1 MKVDLRGSVYWY
13 DFSIRGKRF
22 RNSCFTGDEDM
33 AKRVLAQRYEEAW
46 KEIQLGERPRKTWVE
61 AKDKWLG
68 EHEHKRS
75 RRDDVRYA
83 EFWTK
88 AFNKLGLQYLDQ
100 ITPDDVADI
109 RDDEVGRPKKNREG
123 FITPATVNRHLSFL
137 RAVINAAAREWMW
150 IQVAPKYKL
159 LEEGD
164 WRMRFLTPPEFQR
177 LHAALPEPYKSCA
190 LFAVSTGLRRGN
202 VFGLRWDMV
211 TMRGGTAYATFPQMV
226 MKNGRPFSTPL
237 TPTAQGVL
245 RSQMGKHPEFV
256 FPRGDGQL
264 LQDIPAK
271 MWKKA
276 LADAGLT
283 DLRWHDLRH
292 TWASWLRQTGVSLDR
307 LQELGG
313 WQDEEMVRRYAH
325 LNVEHLMSHASQIE
339 QMFSGVAAPVN
350 VPFLAAVG

>member
-1 MKVDLRGSVYWY
+1 MYWY
-13 DFSIRGKRF
+13 DFSIRGDRF
-22 RNSCFTGDEDM
+22 RGSCFTGNEDM

-46 KEIQLGERPRKTWVE
+46 KRIQLGERPRKTWVE

-75 RRDDVRYA
+75 YRDDVRYA

-88 AFNKLGLQYLDQ
+88 EFNRLGLKYLDE

-109 RDDEVGRPKKNREG
+109 RDEKVGGPRSKRVG
-123 FITPATVNRHLSFL
+123 IIAPATVNRHLAFL
-137 RAVINAAAREWMW
+137 RSVINAAAREWMW
-150 IQVAPKYKL
+150 ISVAPKFKL
-159 LEEGD
+159 LEESD
-164 WRMRFLTPPEFQR
+164 WRMRFLTPTEFGR
-177 LHAALPEPYKSCA
+177 LHSALPEPYKSCA

-202 VFGLRWDMV
+202 VFGLKWDMV
-211 TMRGGTAYATFPQMV
+211 TLRGNTAYATFPQIV

-237 TPTAQGVL
+237 TTTAQGVL
-245 RSQMGKHPEFV
+245 RSQMGKHPEYV
-256 FPRGDGQL
+256 FLRGDGQK

-276 LADAGLT
+276 LADAGLS

-292 TWASWLRQTGVSLDR
+292 TWASWLRQAGVSLDR
-307 LQELGG
+307 LKELGG
-313 WQDEEMVRRYAH
+313 WQDDEMVQRYAH
-325 LNVEHLMSHASQIE
+325 LNVEHLAADASQIE
-339 QMFSGVAAPVN
+339 QMFGGVAQTN

>member
-1 MKVDLRGSVYWY
+1 MKVDLRGTVYWY
-13 DFSIRGKRF
+13 DFSIRGQRF
-22 RNSCFTGDEDM
+22 RGSCFTGNEDM

-46 KEIQLGERPRKTWVE
+46 KEIQLGEKPRKTWVE

-75 RRDDVRYA
+75 QRDDVRYA

-88 AFNKLGLQYLDQ
+88 AFNKLGLKYLDE

-109 RDDEVGRPKKNREG
+109 RDDEVGRPKIKREG

-137 RAVINAAAREWMW
+137 RAVINAAAREWLW
-150 IQVAPKYKL
+150 ISVAPKYKL

-245 RSQMGKHPEFV
+245 RSQMGKHPELV

-325 LNVEHLMSHASQIE
+325 LNVEHLMAHASQIE